1 MLQFQFYIFKMEQF
15 VNLSKHLK
23 SDTIYIYI
31 VSAHKIG
38 QNIYIYFVCSQ
49 NWTKYIYIFC
59 LLTNLDTIYIYK
71 VSGHLKY
78 FCNCVFG
85 HNLPDIDM
93 CCRNFFNEK
102 GIYYRITVFL
112 GKLLN
117 IELLRESGAGFK
129 VALDALNI
137 KWLPI
142 ALGL

>member
-49 NWTKYIYIFC
+49 NRTKYIYIFC

-102 GIYYRITVFL
+102 GIYLWRSAPQL
-112 GKLLN
+112 KKNGKN
-117 IELLRESGAGFK
+117 LRPQK
-129 VALDALNI
+129 Y
-137 KWLPI
+137 
-142 ALGL
+142 

>member
-38 QNIYIYFVCSQ
+38 QNIYIYLSAHKIGKNIYIYFVCSQ
-49 NWTKYIYIFC
+49 NRTKYIYIFC
-59 LLTNLDTIYIYK
+59 LLTKLDTIYIYI

-102 GIYYRITVFL
+102 GIYFL
-112 GKLLN
+112 IN
-117 IELLRESGAGFK
+117 PHNFIFPSIIGFCQGPG
-129 VALDALNI
+129 V
-137 KWLPI
+137 KWRL
-142 ALGL
+142 